1 MENNNMLRIN
11 ICQMIED
18 NRPSGCGYCKDKI
31 TNIRKQT
38 SYKYRLILKSISVD
52 FYEKMFKKGWT
63 RCGDLVYKT
72 IYEKTCCKLYQ
83 PRININNFKLN
94 NEQTKIMKRFRK
106 FLSGEYEQNKLKIAE
121 KNLKNSIKTEDNYQ
135 KQIFLKVKDY
145 INSKVYIDILK
156 KYVQNEK
163 DIEIIL
169 NKINNDTKIRRNTN
183 KKYNFDYSCD
193 LIFIIIKMINSLSK
207 KNQINQINQIIN
219 VEDDKNKNK
228 DLIKILYNNF
238 IQYYKPINEIVNFNE
253 ETGHIN
259 FQIKNQEEYKKYLNY
274 IENGEKNILTNQ
286 LNNNNLY
293 NDIYNIN
300 NINNNNLY
308 NDIYNINNMNNPN
321 NMNNHINYNYYF
333 NNNIEINNF
342 KNEVKEIN
350 IKSKKEKKK
359 EETKKEKYI
368 FDYFPEIVNEP
379 EIYLPLK
386 HKYTIELS
394 DKISLIPTEERFLL
408 YNKYQRAVHNENS
421 SILTY
426 NNNWGLSILEKN
438 KKIPLPENL
447 SQKTKHPELYPQ
459 YYGTYN
465 LIHRIDGKIIAVTV
479 IDLLPNSVE
488 SVYCYYDPDFSFL
501 DLGVFTVI
509 REIEYMKSFQNLID
523 KNMTY
528 YSMGEMCQS
537 CQKLKYKGNYIPT
550 EIMDHYTGKYVLLTD
565 EVKKLIADNKCHHL
579 VENMNNPEIKLFSDI
594 EIEDKYWNFMIDVF
608 GEKVFIDDFFNL
620 YVQNENYSN
629 ILSSCIRRFLEII
642 DADLYSNIEFYFDG
656 SVLNNM
662 NI

>member
-1 MENNNMLRIN
+1 MENNNMLRVN
-11 ICQMIED
+11 ICQMIDD

-72 IYEKTCCKLYQ
+72 SYEKTCCKLYQ
-83 PRININNFKLN
+83 PRVNINNFKLT

-106 FLSGEYEQNKLKIAE
+106 FLSGAYEQNKLKILE
-121 KNLKNSIKTEDNYQ
+121 KNKKDSIKAEDNYQ
-135 KQIFLKVKDY
+135 NQIFLKVKDY
-145 INSKVYIDILK
+145 INSKIYIDILQ
-156 KYVQNEK
+156 KYIQEEK
-163 DIEIIL
+163 DINFIV

-193 LIFIIIKMINSLSK
+193 LIFIIIKMINSISK
-207 KNQINQINQIIN
+207 KNQINQIIN
-219 VEDDKNKNK
+219 VEDEKNKNK

-238 IQYYKPINEIVNFNE
+238 IQYYKPDNEIINIKE

-259 FQIKNQEEYKKYLNY
+259 FQIKNQEEYKKYLNL
-274 IENGEKNILTNQ
+274 IENGEKNNQANQ
-286 LNNNNLY
+286 LNNNNNLY
-293 NDIYNIN
+293 NDINNLNNNIDNPNNINN
-300 NINNNNLY
+300 NINNNNK
-308 NDIYNINNMNNPN
+308 DIINEEKKLNN
-321 NMNNHINYNYYF
+321 
-333 NNNIEINNF
+333 
-342 KNEVKEIN
+342 
-350 IKSKKEKKK
+350 KSKKNKKK
-359 EETKKEKYI
+359 EENKKDKFI

-386 HKYTIELS
+386 HTYTIELS
-394 DKISLIPTEERFLL
+394 DKISLSPTEERFLL

-421 SILTY
+421 TILTY

-438 KKIPLPENL
+438 KIIPLPENL
-447 SQKTKHPELYPQ
+447 SQKTKHPELYPK

-479 IDLLPNSVE
+479 IDLLPNSLE

-523 KNMTY
+523 KNMAY

-579 VENMNNPEIKLFSDI
+579 VENIESPEIKLFSDF
-594 EIEDKYWNFMIDVF
+594 EIEDKYWNLLINVF
-608 GEKVFIDDFFNL
+608 GEPVYIDDFFNL
-620 YVQNENYSN
+620 YVQNENYRN
-629 ILSSCIRRFLEII
+629 ILASCIKRFLEII
-642 DADLYSNIEFYFDG
+642 DADLYSNIEFYFDA
-656 SVLNNM
+656 SVLNDF

>member
-1 MENNNMLRIN
+1 MENNNMLRVN
-11 ICQMIED
+11 ICQMIDD

-72 IYEKTCCKLYQ
+72 SYEKTCCKLYQ
-83 PRININNFKLN
+83 PRVNINNFKLT

-106 FLSGEYEQNKLKIAE
+106 FLSGAYEQNKLKILE
-121 KNLKNSIKTEDNYQ
+121 KNKKDSIKAEDNYQ
-135 KQIFLKVKDY
+135 NQIFLKVKDY
-145 INSKVYIDILK
+145 INSKIYIDILQ
-156 KYVQNEK
+156 KYIQEEK
-163 DIEIIL
+163 DINFIL

-193 LIFIIIKMINSLSK
+193 LIFIIIKMINSISK
-207 KNQINQINQIIN
+207 KNQINQIIN
-219 VEDDKNKNK
+219 VEDEKNKNK

-238 IQYYKPINEIVNFNE
+238 IQYYKPDNEIINFNE

-259 FQIKNQEEYKKYLNY
+259 FQIKNQEEYKKYLNL
-274 IENGEKNILTNQ
+274 IENGEKNNQANQ
-286 LNNNNLY
+286 LNNNNNLY
-293 NDIYNIN
+293 NDINNLNNNIDNPNNINN
-300 NINNNNLY
+300 NINNNNK
-308 NDIYNINNMNNPN
+308 DIINEEKKLNN
-321 NMNNHINYNYYF
+321 
-333 NNNIEINNF
+333 
-342 KNEVKEIN
+342 
-350 IKSKKEKKK
+350 KSKKNKKK
-359 EETKKEKYI
+359 EENKKDKFI

-386 HKYTIELS
+386 HTYTIELS
-394 DKISLIPTEERFLL
+394 DKISLSPTEERFLL

-421 SILTY
+421 TILTY

-438 KKIPLPENL
+438 KIIPLPENL
-447 SQKTKHPELYPQ
+447 SQKTKHPELYPK

-479 IDLLPNSVE
+479 IDLLPNSLE

-523 KNMTY
+523 KNMAY

-579 VENMNNPEIKLFSDI
+579 VENIESPEIKLFSDF
-594 EIEDKYWNFMIDVF
+594 EIEDKYWNLLINVF
-608 GEKVFIDDFFNL
+608 GEPVYIDDFFNL
-620 YVQNENYSN
+620 YVQNENYRN
-629 ILSSCIRRFLEII
+629 ILASCIKRFLEII
-642 DADLYSNIEFYFDG
+642 DADLYSNIEFYFDA
-656 SVLNNM
+656 SVLNDF

>member
-1 MENNNMLRIN
+1 MENNNMLRVN

-38 SYKYRLILKSISVD
+38 SFKYRLILKSISVD

-72 IYEKTCCKLYQ
+72 SYEKTCCKLYQ
-83 PRININNFKLN
+83 PRININNFKLT

-106 FLSGEYEQNKLKIAE
+106 FLSGEYEKNKLKILE
-121 KNLKNSIKTEDNYQ
+121 KNKKDSIKAEDNYQ
-135 KQIFLKVKDY
+135 NQIFLKVKDY
-145 INSKVYIDILK
+145 INSKIYIDILK
-156 KYVQNEK
+156 KYIQEEK
-163 DIEIIL
+163 DIDFIL

-193 LIFIIIKMINSLSK
+193 LIFIIIKMINSKSK
-207 KNQINQINQIIN
+207 KNQINQIIN
-219 VEDDKNKNK
+219 VEDEKNKNK

-238 IQYYKPINEIVNFNE
+238 IQYYKPDNEIINFNE

-259 FQIKNQEEYKKYLNY
+259 FQIKNQEEYKKYLNL
-274 IENGEKNILTNQ
+274 IENGEKNNQANQ
-286 LNNNNLY
+286 LNNNNNLY
-293 NDIYNIN
+293 NDINNLNNNIDNPN
-300 NINNNNLY
+300 NINNK
-308 NDIYNINNMNNPN
+308 INNNNKDIINEEKKLN
-321 NMNNHINYNYYF
+321 N
-333 NNNIEINNF
+333 
-342 KNEVKEIN
+342 
-350 IKSKKEKKK
+350 KSKKNKKK
-359 EETKKEKYI
+359 EENKKDKFI

-386 HKYTIELS
+386 HTYTIELS
-394 DKISLIPTEERFLL
+394 DKISLSPTEERFLL

-421 SILTY
+421 TILTY

-438 KKIPLPENL
+438 KIIPLPENL
-447 SQKTKHPELYPQ
+447 SQKTKHPELYPK

-479 IDLLPNSVE
+479 IDLLPNSLE

-523 KNMTY
+523 KNMAY

-565 EVKKLIADNKCHHL
+565 EVKKLISDNKCHHL
-579 VENMNNPEIKLFSDI
+579 VENIESPEIKLFSDF
-594 EIEDKYWNFMIDVF
+594 EIEDKYWNLLINVF
-608 GEKVFIDDFFNL
+608 GEPVYIDDFFNL
-620 YVQNENYSN
+620 YVQNENYRN

-642 DADLYSNIEFYFDG
+642 DADLYSNIEFYFDA
-656 SVLNNM
+656 SVLNDF

>member
-1 MENNNMLRIN
+1 MLRVN

-72 IYEKTCCKLYQ
+72 SYEKTCCKLYQ
-83 PRININNFKLN
+83 PRININNFKLT

-106 FLSGEYEQNKLKIAE
+106 FLSGEYEQNKLKILE
-121 KNLKNSIKTEDNYQ
+121 KNKKDSIKAEDNYQ
-135 KQIFLKVKDY
+135 NQIFLKVKDY
-145 INSKVYIDILK
+145 INSKIYIDILK
-156 KYVQNEK
+156 KYIQEEK
-163 DIEIIL
+163 DIDFIL

-193 LIFIIIKMINSLSK
+193 LIFIIIKMINSKSK
-207 KNQINQINQIIN
+207 KNQINQIIN
-219 VEDDKNKNK
+219 VEDEKNKNK

-238 IQYYKPINEIVNFNE
+238 IQYYKPDNEIINFNE

-259 FQIKNQEEYKKYLNY
+259 FQIKNQEEYKKYLNL
-274 IENGEKNILTNQ
+274 IENGEKNNQANQ
-286 LNNNNLY
+286 LNNNNNLY
-293 NDIYNIN
+293 NDINNLNNNIDNPNNINN
-300 NINNNNLY
+300 NINNNNK
-308 NDIYNINNMNNPN
+308 DIINEEKKLNN
-321 NMNNHINYNYYF
+321 
-333 NNNIEINNF
+333 
-342 KNEVKEIN
+342 
-350 IKSKKEKKK
+350 KSKKNKKK
-359 EETKKEKYI
+359 EENKKDKFI

-386 HKYTIELS
+386 HTYTIELS
-394 DKISLIPTEERFLL
+394 DKISLSPTEERFLL

-421 SILTY
+421 TILTY

-438 KKIPLPENL
+438 KIIPLPENL
-447 SQKTKHPELYPQ
+447 SQKTKHPELYPK

-479 IDLLPNSVE
+479 IDLLPNSLE

-523 KNMTY
+523 KNMAY

-565 EVKKLIADNKCHHL
+565 EVKKLISDNKCHHL
-579 VENMNNPEIKLFSDI
+579 VENIESPEIKLFSDF
-594 EIEDKYWNFMIDVF
+594 EIEDKYWNLLINVF
-608 GEKVFIDDFFNL
+608 GEPVYIDDFFNL
-620 YVQNENYSN
+620 YVQNENYRN

-642 DADLYSNIEFYFDG
+642 DADLYSNIEFYFDA
-656 SVLNNM
+656 SVLNDF